1 MTLKDSTVLIT
12 GGTGSFGSRVA
23 RHLLDKHP
31 KQIRIFS
38 RDEKKQWEMRR
49 QFPDFRYMLGDV
61 RDPSRLAVAMEGV
74 DFVFHAAAL
83 KHVDTAE
90 RSPIAASK
98 ANIVGTMNV
107 VEACVE
113 SEVKVAIAISTD
125 KACMADSCYG
135 YTKALTE
142 RIFLEAD
149 CQRTAFAVCRF
160 GNVAH
165 SHGSVIPFW
174 LSLKA
179 EGKTLPLTSKKMNRL
194 MFSRFEAAALVSK
207 AVDKARNGGG
217 FVLSTPMKSVNMETL
232 AGLISADI
240 EEIGLRPGEKFD
252 EILISAEES
261 RFTRMEEG
269 LFVIDYQDPLVE
281 EEICVSEYSSL
292 TAEFMTESEL
302 RQLIDDADSTLSA
315 SLLRSKLY

>member
-1 MTLKDSTVLIT
+1 METVFIT
-12 GGTGSFGSRVA
+12 GGSGTVGSAFIEANYHAYKFVSYSRNEKMQVA
-23 RHLLDKHP
+23 LKRK
-31 KQIRIFS
+31 
-38 RDEKKQWEMRR
+38 
-49 QFPDFRYMLGDV
+49 FPDIDIELGSVEDCIALKRAIQRV
-61 RDPSRLAVAMEGV
+61 RPDIVI
-74 DFVFHAAAL
+74 HAAAL

-98 ANIVGTMNV
+98 VNIVGTMNV

-113 SEVKVAIAISTD
+113 SDVKVAVAISTD

-179 EGKTLPLTSKKMNRL
+179 EGKALPLTSRKMNRL
-194 MFSRFEAAALVSK
+194 MFSRFDAAELVSR
-207 AVDKARNGGG
+207 AVDKARRGGG
-217 FVLSTPMKSVNMETL
+217 FVLSTPMKSVNMEKL
-232 AGLISADI
+232 AVLISANV

-252 EILISAEES
+252 EILISREES
-261 RFTRMEEG
+261 RFTRIADG
-269 LFVIDYQDPLVE
+269 LFIIDYRDPLGE
-281 EEICVSEYSSL
+281 AEICVSEYSSL
-292 TAEFMTESEL
+292 TAEFMSEMEM
-302 RQLIDDADSTLSA
+302 RQLIDGADSVLSA
-315 SLLRSKLY
+315 SLLGEKLY

>member
-1 MTLKDSTVLIT
+1 METVFIT
-12 GGTGSFGSRVA
+12 GGSGTVGSAFIEANYQAYKFVSYSRNEKMQVA
-23 RHLLDKHP
+23 LKRK
-31 KQIRIFS
+31 
-38 RDEKKQWEMRR
+38 
-49 QFPDFRYMLGDV
+49 FPDIDIELGSVEDCIALKRAIQRV
-61 RDPSRLAVAMEGV
+61 RPDIVI
-74 DFVFHAAAL
+74 HAAAL

-90 RSPIAASK
+90 RSPIVASK
-98 ANIVGTMNV
+98 VNIVGTMNV

-113 SEVKVAIAISTD
+113 SDVKVAVAISTD

-179 EGKTLPLTSKKMNRL
+179 EGKALPLTSKKMNRL
-194 MFSRFEAAALVSK
+194 MFSRFDAAELVSR
-207 AVDKARNGGG
+207 AVDKARRGGG
-217 FVLSTPMKSVNMETL
+217 FVLSTPMKSVNMEKL
-232 AGLISADI
+232 AVLISANV

-252 EILISAEES
+252 EILISREES
-261 RFTRMEEG
+261 RFTRIEDG
-269 LFVIDYQDPLVE
+269 LFIIDYRDPLGE
-281 EEICVSEYSSL
+281 AEIRVSEYSSL
-292 TAEFMTESEL
+292 TAEFMSEMEM
-302 RQLIDDADSTLSA
+302 RQLIDGADSVLSA
-315 SLLRSKLY
+315 SLLGEKLY

>member
-1 MTLKDSTVLIT
+1 METVFIT
-12 GGTGSFGSRVA
+12 GGSGTVGSAFIEANYQTYKFVSYSRNEKMQVA
-23 RHLLDKHP
+23 LKRK
-31 KQIRIFS
+31 
-38 RDEKKQWEMRR
+38 
-49 QFPDFRYMLGDV
+49 FPDIDIELGSVEDCIALKRAIQRV
-61 RDPSRLAVAMEGV
+61 RPDIVI
-74 DFVFHAAAL
+74 HAAAL

-98 ANIVGTMNV
+98 TNIVGTMNV

-113 SEVKVAIAISTD
+113 SDVKVAIAISTD

-142 RIFLEAD
+142 RIFLESD

-207 AVDKARNGGG
+207 AVDKARDGGG
-217 FVLSTPMKSVNMETL
+217 FVLSTPMKSVNMEIL

-252 EILISAEES
+252 EVLISAEES

-269 LFVIDYQDPLVE
+269 LFVIDYQNPLVE
-281 EEICVSEYSSL
+281 EEICVPEYSSL

-302 RQLIDDADSTLSA
+302 KQLIDDADSTLSA